1 MAEHSRRIIFLASL
15 VVLGIICALIIY
27 FYQIFYESDY
37 FLPGVQIASV
47 EVEGLTREQATD
59 KLNALIDESY
69 QRPLMFYYQ
78 EYGYPTLL
86 NKVSQRQDPAAM
98 VEDSWRQEQK
108 RDIKSKLFNLDG
120 SRSITYYEQ
129 IIYDK
134 QAVIEMAEEWESYVV
149 VEPVNPRL
157 EMEQQGLKIIPGQSG
172 QTINIDKTLENLPS
186 GWADI
191 NSDIKVPIVIE
202 EAQPQITEKDLKSM
216 GELARYT
223 TWYNTGEIDRSH
235 NLVRAAYTINTRV
248 VQPGGIFS
256 FNQTVGKRSFET
268 GYRDAMVIV
277 GGKFEPGVGGGICQ
291 VSSTLYNAVLLAG
304 LEIVER
310 HNHNLAVA
318 YIPTGLDAT
327 VSYGLQD
334 FRFKNNT
341 QYPIYLKSAAGGG
354 GLTITI
360 FGHLS
365 NKKNIT
371 LEHYI
376 DQVIPFR
383 EIREKD
389 PTLAPG
395 EEIVETKGM
404 PGYVA
409 RSYRVFHD
417 NNGGVVLREKLATDR
432 YSPLNRIIYIG
443 EELPPSEGEAVPPDQ
458 IEPQPEPNPEPNPE
472 TGLEPIPEN
481 EPPVD
486 FNQGEG
492 YE

>member
-1 MAEHSRRIIFLASL
+1 MAEHSRRVLFLGSL
-15 VVLGIICALIIY
+15 VVLGIVCALVIY

-47 EVEGLTREQATD
+47 EVEGLTRQQATD
-59 KLNALIDESY
+59 KLNELIDELY

-78 EYGYPTLL
+78 EYNYPTLL
-86 NKVSQRQDPAAM
+86 NKVSQRQDPVAM

-120 SRSITYYEQ
+120 SRSIIYYNQ
-129 IIYDK
+129 ITYDK
-134 QAVIEMAEEWESYVV
+134 QAIIEMAEEWTPSLVI
-149 VEPVNPRL
+149 EPANPRL
-157 EMEQQGLKIIPGQSG
+157 EMDPQQGLKIIPGQSG
-172 QTINIDKTLENLPS
+172 QTINIDKTMENLPS
-186 GWADI
+186 GWGDI
-191 NSDIKVPIVIE
+191 NGEIKVPIVIE
-202 EAQPQITEKDLKSM
+202 EAQPQITGEDLKSM
-216 GELARYT
+216 GELSHYT

-235 NLVRAAYTINTRV
+235 NLVRAANTINTHV
-248 VQPGGIFS
+248 VKPEEIFS

-327 VSYGLQD
+327 VSYGMQD
-334 FRFKNNT
+334 FQFKNNT
-341 QYPIYLKSAAGGG
+341 RHPVYLRSVAGGG

-360 FGHLS
+360 YGHLS

-371 LEHYI
+371 LEHFI

-383 EIREKD
+383 EIREKS
-389 PTLAPG
+389 PNLAPG
-395 EEIVETKGM
+395 EEKVETKGM

-409 RSYRVFHD
+409 RSYRVFSD
-417 NNGGVVLREKLATDR
+417 NNGEVILREKLATDR
-432 YSPLNRIIYIG
+432 YSPLNKIIYIG
-443 EELPPSEGEAVPPDQ
+443 EALPLPPVEGEASPPDQ
-458 IEPQPEPNPEPNPE
+458 IEIPEDSIPQ
-472 TGLEPIPEN
+472 TDLEPIPLN

-486 FNQGEG
+486 YTQGEG

>member
-1 MAEHSRRIIFLASL
+1 MAEHSRRILFLASL
-15 VVLGIICALIIY
+15 VVLGIVCAMIIY

-59 KLNALIDESY
+59 KLNELIDEIY
-69 QRPLMFYYQ
+69 QQPLMFYYQ
-78 EYGYPTLL
+78 EYNYPSLL
-86 NKVSQRQDPAAM
+86 NRISQRQDPAAM
-98 VEDSWRQEQK
+98 VEDGWRQEQK

-120 SRSITYYEQ
+120 SRSITYYEH
-129 IIYDK
+129 ITYDR
-134 QAVIEMAEEWESYVV
+134 QAIIEMAEEWAPYVV
-149 VEPVNPRL
+149 IEPVNPRL
-157 EMEQQGLKIIPGQSG
+157 EMDPQQGLKIIPGQPG
-172 QTINIDKTLENLPS
+172 HTINIEKTLENLPS
-186 GWADI
+186 KWADF
-191 NSDIKVPIVIE
+191 NGDIKVPIVIE
-202 EAQPQITEKDLKSM
+202 EAQPQITEEDLKSM
-216 GELARYT
+216 GELAHYT

-248 VQPGGIFS
+248 VQPGEVFS

-291 VSSTLYNAVLLAG
+291 VSSTLYNAVLLSG

-334 FRFKNNT
+334 FKFKNNT
-341 QYPIYLKSAAGGG
+341 RHPVYLRSVAGGG

-360 FGHLS
+360 YGHLS

-376 DQVIPFR
+376 DQVIPFQ

-395 EEIVETKGM
+395 EERIETKGM

-417 NNGGVVLREKLATDR
+417 NNGEVIIREKLATDR
-432 YSPLNRIIYIG
+432 YSPLNKIIFVG
-443 EELPPSEGEAVPPDQ
+443 EEPPIEGEVSPPNQ
-458 IEPQPEPNPEPNPE
+458 NEPQPDPNLE
-472 TGLEPIPEN
+472 TGLETVPEN
-481 EPPVD
+481 ESAVD
-486 FNQGEG
+486 YTQGEG